1 LETLEKVYR
10 NPDCCTTAL
19 QEFRRLYQR
28 NKDFNSFW
36 AEFQYLVAEIDY
48 SPETLIDELYNKVSV
63 DLEYT
68 IITETDPV
76 DIYTLARKYQQYN
89 INIQRLKA
97 RESRI
102 PARNRTI
109 PQVPVPV
116 PASQE
121 RALAATTSST
131 ANSVP
136 CTTQLYIPIT
146 DQEKQKLQAENKYYY
161 YKQEGYRFFEYP
173 VKACTKLTAVNIVN
187 TETKEDQGKESP

>member
-10 NPDCCTTAL
+10 DPDCCTTAL
-19 QEFRRLYQR
+19 QEFRRLYQG

-36 AEFQYLVAEIDY
+36 AEFQYLAAEIDY

-63 DLEYT
+63 DLECT

-76 DIYTLARKYQQYN
+76 DVYTLARKYQQYN

-102 PARNRTI
+102 LARNRTI

-131 ANSVP
+131 ANSVL
-136 CTTQLYIPIT
+136 CTTQLYTPIT

-161 YKQEGYRFFEYP
+161 CKQEGYRFFECP
-173 VKACTKLTAVNIVN
+173 VKACTKSTAVNIVN
-187 TETKEDQGKESP
+187 TEAKEDQGKESL